1 MLLIGLICLAA
12 AFCLDVGMSG
22 KQKNKENIKMRVVW
36 KSVYSTEVKIGV

>member
-22 KQKNKENIKMRVVW
+22 KQKKQREHKDASGLEI
-36 KSVYSTEVKIGV
+36 SVFNRS